1 MQPVA
6 LSNYHSIDTYHQFIQ
21 TMIRSSLLA
30 FSLLACSTMVQAQ
43 VDLCYCDTTLDHGFG
58 TADELYTPYLQLD
71 AQTLLPYAGNEIR
84 SIKVGLRS
92 DVTNVTIYI
101 KNTPQDKSPLYSQK
115 VGELTAGWNTIE
127 LTTPFT
133 IANNDKPLSIG
144 YRARLKE
151 NSGLAYST
159 VRNPLGAAVYLNK
172 DSKWSSIDGTFSLMA
187 HVEGD
192 QMPQCE
198 LALGKLYNQRIEAGT
213 DSLTLTSA
221 VKNMGVQLISNY
233 TLRCEID
240 GEEITTQTFEH
251 DVPTNATDSFA
262 LQIPVTFGTGTH
274 TVSLELVAANGQAD
288 AYAANNVAS
297 ATLTMPDERFARMVV
312 CEEFT
317 GHWCGWCPRGYVGLE
332 MMTEKYPDR
341 FIGVAVHGGSND
353 PLEVPADSSYSYQP
367 FISSFTGAPNCSVN
381 RRLKGD
387 PFYDIANIY
396 TMETR
401 AENHVACTM
410 TAQWNEEATAIDLKL
425 TGIVDVD
432 MDKANY
438 NAAFILL
445 EDSITGYPQANY
457 YANESNPFYGWE
469 SRPAYV
475 TDLVYNNLARGCF
488 PTFDGQPLYMGSL
501 TGLEEFSTEYSL
513 PIPPTVKDRR
523 YVHVVGLIID
533 NRNGFVQNSSHR
545 YPEGEIPQAIRNVE
559 GDKQAKEV
567 RFFDLQGRLV
577 EKPAPGQIVIK
588 AAK

>member
-1 MQPVA
+1 M
-6 LSNYHSIDTYHQFIQ
+6 F
-21 TMIRSSLLA
+21 RSTTLLL
-30 FSLLACSTMVQAQ
+30 SLLACTTLSHAQ
-43 VDLCYCDTTLDHGFG
+43 VELCYCDDTLEHGYG
-58 TADELYTPYLQLD
+58 SADELYTPYIQFD
-71 AQTLLPYAGNEIR
+71 AQSLIPYSGNEIR
-84 SIKVGLRS
+84 SVKIGLCS

-101 KNTPQDKSPLYSQK
+101 KNNPQDQTPLYSQK
-115 VGELTAGWNTIE
+115 VGELTAGWNTVE
-127 LTTPFT
+127 LTTPFV
-133 IANNDKPLSIG
+133 IKNNDKPLAIG
-144 YRARLKE
+144 YRARLTQNE
-151 NSGLAYST
+151 GLAYSDNRDAQGAT
-159 VRNPLGAAVYLNK
+159 VYINK
-172 DSKWSSIDGTFSLMA
+172 DSKWSSINGAFSLKA
-187 HVEGD
+187 VVDGD
-192 QMPQCE
+192 QMPQNE
-198 LALGKLYNQRIEAGT
+198 LALGRLSDQRIEAGT
-213 DSLTLTSA
+213 DSLMMTST
-221 VKNMGVQLISNY
+221 VKNRGVNAIDNY

-240 GEEITTQTFEH
+240 GAEVVVVTLDRQ
-251 DVPTNATDSFA
+251 VAVNATDTFV
-262 LQIPVTFGTGTH
+262 LQLPVTFGTGSH
-274 TVSLELVAANGQAD
+274 QVRLEVTEVNGQAD
-288 AYAANNVAS
+288 SYEANNVAT
-297 ATLTMPDERFARMVV
+297 ATYTMPDERFARMVV

-469 SRPAYV
+469 SRPTYV